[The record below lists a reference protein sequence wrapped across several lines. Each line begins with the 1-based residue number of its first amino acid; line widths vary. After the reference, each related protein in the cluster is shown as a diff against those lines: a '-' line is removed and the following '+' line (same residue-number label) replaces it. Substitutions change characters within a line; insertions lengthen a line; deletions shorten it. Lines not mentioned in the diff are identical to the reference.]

1 MKKTCRALT
10 DNAVL
15 VSYDIHG
22 FALRHFF
29 QGHYPDPKKNHLNSF
44 SCCLIFP
51 CFSHFFFFL
60 LSFPVLTSLIKTKT
74 KHRNGPLRGG
84 WTRLKIETS
93 RKSSS
98 TNFSTKTSTC
108 RDSQTGSWKPT
119 RSTTKLKKTLRSH
132 QSTSKAFIFIT
143 LAQVRIYFFFLRSL
157 SLPRIWALFSLHKE
171 QKN

>member
-1 MKKTCRALT
+1 MIFMVSLWDIFFKVITLTLKKPLK
-10 DNAVL
+10 L
-15 VSYDIHG
+15 I
-22 FALRHFF
+22 LMLPHFSLLF
-29 QGHYPDPKKNHLNSF
+29 TF
-44 SCCLIFP
+44 R
-51 CFSHFFFFL
+51 FFFL

-74 KHRNGPLRGG
+74 KHRNGPLRGV

-132 QSTSKAFIFIT
+132 QSTSKAFISIT
-143 LAQVRIYFFFLRSL
+143 LAQVRVYFFFFAKSFVTENL
-157 SLPRIWALFSLHKE
+157 SLI
-171 QKN
+171 

>member
-1 MKKTCRALT
+1 MIFMVSLWDIFFKVITLTLKKPLK
-10 DNAVL
+10 L
-15 VSYDIHG
+15 I
-22 FALRHFF
+22 LMLPHFSLLF
-29 QGHYPDPKKNHLNSF
+29 TFL
-44 SCCLIFP
+44 
-51 CFSHFFFFL
+51 FFFL

-132 QSTSKAFIFIT
+132 QSTSKAFISIT
-143 LAQVRIYFFFLRSL
+143 LAQVQVYFFFLKSL
-157 SLPRIWALFSLHKE
+157 SLPRIWALFSLHEE